1 MDILHKITKNP
12 YSFADE
18 GNGYLNAAA
27 KFAAAK
33 GDGMETYFNAAE
45 LAAYLKVAEQS
56 LRRWVLNNEIPY
68 HRIHSVIRF
77 RLSEIEKWVDSG
89 GIYTRAESGTD
100 ENIPPCGK
108 ETAV

>member
-1 MDILHKITKNP
+1 V
-12 YSFADE
+12 
-18 GNGYLNAAA
+18 
-27 KFAAAK
+27 KFTAAK
-33 GDGMETYFNAAE
+33 GEGMETYFNAAE

-89 GIYTRAESGTD
+89 GIYT
-100 ENIPPCGK
+100 PPDRRTEGNNLLGEM
-108 ETAV
+108 ETIE

>member
-1 MDILHKITKNP
+1 MKLIIILI
-12 YSFADE
+12 SFIRRKFI
-18 GNGYLNAAA
+18 LNKAAI
-27 KFAAAK
+27 FAAAK
-33 GDGMETYFNAAE
+33 GEGMEIYFNTAE

-56 LRRWVLNNEIPY
+56 IRRWVVNNEIPY

-89 GIYTRAESGTD
+89 GIYTKAESGID
-100 ENIPPCGK
+100 ENIPPCGE